1 MDVTEEEKNR
11 RSNILGKWIFSIYF
25 VITAPE
31 WLHFVIVF
39 FVQNQTENSNQGMLL
54 LTPALY
60 CLGFGWDKLQNRSPP
75 CPAGKC

>member
-1 MDVTEEEKNR
+1 M
-11 RSNILGKWIFSIYF
+11 GKWIFSIYYLS
-25 VITAPE
+25 TAPE

-39 FVQNQTENSNQGMLL
+39 LIKTKLNIEMKVQFLLL

-75 CPAGKC
+75 CPAGK